1 MATDAQRKATAKYDA
16 EKIDSVRFRV
26 PKGKKALIQ
35 ETAKANGE
43 TINGMLNRLV
53 DKEIERVAKTTI
65 TKIVEGLAAKGIQT
79 VYGEN
84 ICYDAAAMR
93 EASEAGHVVL
103 VEITDVSIYQEIEK
117 ELRMLKDWNVDVA
130 GCVGVE

>member
-1 MATDAQRKATAKYDA
+1 MQLAVSNLELYCQKEEITKLFLTG
-16 EKIDSVRFRV
+16 S
-26 PKGKKALIQ
+26 
-35 ETAKANGE
+35 
-43 TINGMLNRLV
+43 
-53 DKEIERVAKTTI
+53 EIERVDKSTI
-65 TKIVEGLAAKGIQT
+65 TKFVDGLKAKGIQT

>member
-1 MATDAQRKATAKYDA
+1 MVRGSFC
-16 EKIDSVRFRV
+16 KID
-26 PKGKKALIQ
+26 KHG
-35 ETAKANGE
+35 G
-43 TINGMLNRLV
+43 INGFLLRIKYRNQKLLSAEASV
-53 DKEIERVAKTTI
+53 QLAISNIELYCKNEGITKLFLTGSEIERVDKNTI
-65 TKIVEGLAAKGIQT
+65 TQIVEGLSTKGIQT

-117 ELRMLKDWNVDVA
+117 ELRISRGA
-130 GCVGVE
+130 